1 MSLSGKV
8 ALVTG
13 GSKGIGKAAALRL
26 AQEGASVAVGYYS
39 DAAGAQEIVDR
50 VGSDRA
56 IAIKIHAGKVPE
68 ITSFVEQAVEK
79 FGKIDLVV
87 AAAGMMTLSTLE
99 TNTEEQFDELF
110 ALNVKGPMF
119 LVQKA
124 APHMAPGSH
133 VILFSSTLT
142 VVSTV
147 MPNYLNYVSSKGA
160 VEQMTRVLSKDLGR
174 KGIAVNCIA
183 PGPTHSELFDRVQ
196 TEQSLNFLRSAN
208 PNGRIGEPEDIAGS
222 IVFLCSNDSRWV
234 MGQTLRPETSQAESQ
249 PCHGASVP
257 DVVAIG
263 EEQESLAKWK
273 EQCGIKTEKQIRLVK
288 LAHMRYQHPDLDAI
302 TVFLQD
308 FGMQVAK
315 KTDEE
320 VWYRGYGTDPY
331 VYYARKG
338 PKDFLGGTF
347 EVESYRDLER
357 AADLPTG
364 STIQELKDAPGGG
377 FMVTVKDPEGFP
389 INLIYGQT
397 PAAPGEYPSKLVVN
411 YESDK
416 PRVRHFQRFVPG
428 PAAVHKL
435 GHFGLCVQ
443 NFREMVTFYTTT
455 FNLVPSDFLYVE
467 KDKQKKPVAL
477 FAHIDRGAE
486 YVDHHSFF
494 MSMNPTSHVHHCSF
508 EVHDFDTQNLGHQ
521 WLAKKGFEPVWGV
534 GRHIL
539 GSQIFDYWWDTTG
552 NMIEHYADGDL
563 VNEETPI
570 GYGPAGD
577 ESLAVWG
584 PEVPRSF
591 LQ

>member
-1 MSLSGKV
+1 MSLTGKV

-26 AQEGASVAVGYYS
+26 AQEGASIAVGYYS
-39 DAAGAQEIVDR
+39 DAAGAQEIVDKI
-50 VGSDRA
+50 GSDRA
-56 IAIKIHAGKVPE
+56 IAIKLHAGKVPE
-68 ITSFVEQAVEK
+68 ITSFVEQAFEK

-87 AAAGMMTLSTLE
+87 AAAGMMTPNTVES
-99 TNTEEQFDELF
+99 NTEEQFDELF
-110 ALNVKGPMF
+110 ALNIKGPMF

-124 APHMAPGSH
+124 VPHMAPGSH

-142 VVSTV
+142 AASTV
-147 MPNYLNYVSSKGA
+147 MPHYLNYVSSKGA

-183 PGPTHSELFDRVQ
+183 PGPTHSELFDRMQ
-196 TEQSLNFLRSAN
+196 TEQSLNFLRNAN
-208 PNGRIGEPEDIAGS
+208 PNGRIAEPEDIAGS
-222 IVFLCSNDSRWV
+222 IVFLCSNDSRNLTIDID
-234 MGQTLRPETSQAESQ
+234 MQHEMNMPEISQTEIR

-257 DVVAIG
+257 DVVAVG
-263 EEQESLAKWK
+263 EEQEPLAKWK
-273 EQCGIKTEKQIRLVK
+273 EQSGINPENQIRLVK

-308 FGMQVAK
+308 FGMKVVK
-315 KTDEE
+315 KTDDE

-338 PKDFLGGTF
+338 PKAFLGGTF

-357 AADLPTG
+357 AANLPTG
-364 STIQELKDAPGGG
+364 SAIQELKYAPGGG
-377 FMVTVKDPEGFP
+377 FM
-389 INLIYGQT
+389 T
-397 PAAPGEYPSKLVVN
+397 PAAPDEYPSKLIVN
-411 YESDK
+411 YELDK

-443 NFREMVTFYTTT
+443 NFQEMVTFYTTT
-455 FNLVPSDFLYVE
+455 FNLVPSDFFYVE
-467 KDKQKKPVAL
+467 HDGKKKNVAL
-477 FAHIDRGAE
+477 FAHIDRGAD

-494 MSMNPTSHVHHCSF
+494 MSMNPISHVHHCSF

-521 WLAKKGFEPVWGV
+521 WLAKKGYKPVWGV

-539 GSQIFDYWWDTTG
+539 GSQLFDYWWDTTG
-552 NMIEHYADGDL
+552 YMIEHYADGDL

-577 ESLAVWG
+577 ESFAVWG
-584 PEVPRSF
+584 PEVPKWF
-591 LQ
+591 LE